1 MRMVPALSV
10 TYLPLAVPIT
20 LPSESVMKN
29 STSEMGAPVT
39 ASFLTIRREPIL
51 SLPKVTVITS

>member
-20 LPSESVMKN
+20 LPSESVIKN
-29 STSEMGAPVT
+29 STSEIGAPVT
-39 ASFLTIRREPIL
+39 ESFLTMSKEPIL
-51 SLPKVTVITS
+51 SFPKVTVITS